1 MVRLVNHGR
10 LEGPGNSLGPMWHP
24 RGQPRECCP
33 VPGCWVGVLNL
44 REHVFAQH
52 LTWILWS
59 VESGGCLVLSPPP
72 QIAAL
77 CALAVY
83 VLGLERR
90 VEGLLGVL
98 GVQSPAEKTLRMG
111 HLAMA
116 ILYRALDW
124 QIQEA
129 STLLIL
135 PA

>member
-1 MVRLVNHGR
+1 MTNVAPQGATQRVLPGSRVLGRGLEPQGACLRTASHRDLVERGVWRL
-10 LEGPGNSLGPMWHP
+10 S
-24 RGQPRECCP
+24 
-33 VPGCWVGVLNL
+33 
-44 REHVFAQH
+44 
-52 LTWILWS
+52 
-59 VESGGCLVLSPPP
+59 CLDTPPP

-129 STLLIL
+129 STLHPPNSSGVMLN
-135 PA
+135 